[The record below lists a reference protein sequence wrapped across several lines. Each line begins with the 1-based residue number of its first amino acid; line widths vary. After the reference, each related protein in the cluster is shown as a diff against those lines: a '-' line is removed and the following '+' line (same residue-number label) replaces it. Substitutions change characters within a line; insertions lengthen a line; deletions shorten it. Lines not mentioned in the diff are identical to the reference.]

1 MYFSLQGVDIVKKAL
16 KIPCFTIASN
26 AGVDAQEIVTRVMQ
40 TQEGYDARVGQFVD
54 MMKAGI
60 IDPTKVCVTAVQL
73 TILSRSGAFY
83 YRSFYRLCA
92 QL

>member
-1 MYFSLQGVDIVKKAL
+1 MQLYNFECTCAFFSLQGVDIVKKAL

-60 IDPTKVCVTAVQL
+60 IDPTKVCKKQL
-73 TILSRSGAFY
+73 LLYNYS
-83 YRSFYRLCA
+83 
-92 QL
+92 

>member
-1 MYFSLQGVDIVKKAL
+1 MKKAL

-26 AGVDAQEIVTRVMQ
+26 AGVDAQEIVTRVRQ

-60 IDPTKVCVTAVQL
+60 IDPTKVCKKQQL
-73 TILSRSGAFY
+73 LYNYS
-83 YRSFYRLCA
+83 
-92 QL
+92 